1 MILFVEGLDNC
12 GKTTL
17 IKQLRSEVLTD
28 PKTISIH
35 CVSPPKGSDQTWSI
49 DHYESILKT
58 VSELDNNGWD
68 IIFDRSH
75 IGEDVWGPLF
85 RGTSAD
91 YIYELEQKFLSNSET
106 YLIYIHDDASGVI
119 SRDDNMSLSTNEE
132 KLSEV
137 NRAFLN
143 AYNKSHAKY
152 KMTYHIGK
160 QGFSNLFETVK
171 EFLQ

>member
-17 IKQLRSEVLTD
+17 IKQLRSTVLTD
-28 PKTISIH
+28 PKTISFH
-35 CVSPPKGSDQTWSI
+35 CVSPPKDTLPTWSAQ
-49 DHYESILKT
+49 HYALILKEAARLDSEGWT
-58 VSELDNNGWD
+58 V
-68 IIFDRSH
+68 IFDRSH

-85 RGTSAD
+85 RGTDAS
-91 YIYELEQKFLSNSET
+91 YIYDLEQKFLSDCET

-137 NRAFLN
+137 NRAFLR
-143 AYNKSHAKY
+143 AYEKSHAKY
-152 KMTYHIGK
+152 KMTYHIGN